1 MRFIKIWQIPE
12 FVNIKLAI
20 AIHDDL
26 IDTFGR
32 SLGIRDIGLL
42 ESALAQPQ
50 ASFFGTLLHKNIEEQ
65 AAAYLYHICKNHPFI
80 DGNKRTAL
88 AVMEAFLGMNGW
100 ELNISNQD
108 LENLVLDVANDRL
121 DKSSITEI
129 IKEHLIQT

>member
-1 MRFIKIWQIPE
+1 MQIPE
-12 FVNIKLAI
+12 FVNIELAI

-26 IDTFGR
+26 IDTFGG
-32 SLGIRDIGLL
+32 SLGIREISLL

-50 ASFFGTLLHKNIEEQ
+50 ASFFETLLHKTIEEQ

-88 AVMEAFLGMNGW
+88 GVMEAFLGLNGW
-100 ELNISNQD
+100 ELNMSDQD

-129 IKEHLIQT
+129 LKKYLIQT

>member
-1 MRFIKIWQIPE
+1 MQIPE
-12 FVNIKLAI
+12 FVDIELAI

-26 IDTFGR
+26 IDTFGG
-32 SLGIRDIGLL
+32 SLGIRDLGLL

-50 ASFFGTLLHKNIEEQ
+50 AFFFGTLLHKNIEEQ
-65 AAAYLYHICKNHPFI
+65 AAAYLYHICKNHPFV

>member
-1 MRFIKIWQIPE
+1 MQIPE
-12 FVNIKLAI
+12 FVDIELAI

-26 IDTFGR
+26 IDTFGG
-32 SLGIRDIGLL
+32 SLGIRDLALL

-50 ASFFGTLLHKNIEEQ
+50 ASFFGSLLHEKIEEQ

-88 AVMEAFLGMNGW
+88 GVMEAFLGINGW

-108 LENLVLDVANDRL
+108 LENLVLEVANDRL

-129 IKEHLIQT
+129 IKEHLIQS